1 MLYNFSYFVHNSLG
15 LHFWDLPALL
25 VGVIMIVMRIV
36 HTHKQKKREK
46 DFDEERQE
54 KLEAM
59 QKEFDERNEWNESS
73 TNA

>member
-1 MLYNFSYFVHNSLG
+1 MLYNLFEFIHNSLG

-25 VGVIMIVMRIV
+25 VGVAIVVILIV
-36 HTHKQKKREK
+36 HTHNQRKRENE
-46 DFDEERQE
+46 FDEARKE

-59 QKEFDERNEWNESS
+59 QKELNGGS

>member
-1 MLYNFSYFVHNSLG
+1 
-15 LHFWDLPALL
+15 
-25 VGVIMIVMRIV
+25 MIVMLIV
-36 HTHKQKKREK
+36 HTHNQKKREK

-59 QKEFDERNEWNESS
+59 QKEFEERNEWNESS

>member
-1 MLYNFSYFVHNSLG
+1 MLYNFYYFVHNSLG

-25 VGVIMIVMRIV
+25 VGVIIIVRVVV
-36 HTHKQKKREK
+36 HTHNQKKREK

-59 QKEFDERNEWNESS
+59 QKEFDEWNESS

>member
-25 VGVIMIVMRIV
+25 VGVIMIVMLIV
-36 HTHKQKKREK
+36 HTHNQKKREK

>member
-1 MLYNFSYFVHNSLG
+1 MLYNFYYFVHNSLG

-25 VGVIMIVMRIV
+25 VGVIIIVMVVV
-36 HTHKQKKREK
+36 HTHNQKKREK

-59 QKEFDERNEWNESS
+59 QKEFDEWTESS

>member
-25 VGVIMIVMRIV
+25 VGVIMIVMLIV
-36 HTHKQKKREK
+36 HTHNQKKREK

-59 QKEFDERNEWNESS
+59 RKEFDEWNESS

>member
-1 MLYNFSYFVHNSLG
+1 MLYDLFYFVHDSFG

-25 VGVIMIVMRIV
+25 VGAVMVVMLIV
-36 HTHKQKKREK
+36 HTRNQKKREN

-59 QKEFDERNEWNESS
+59 QKEFNEGS

>member
-25 VGVIMIVMRIV
+25 GGVIMIVMLIV
-36 HTHKQKKREK
+36 HTHNQKKREK

>member
-1 MLYNFSYFVHNSLG
+1 MLYNFYYFVHNSLG

-25 VGVIMIVMRIV
+25 VGVIIIVMVIV
-36 HTHKQKKREK
+36 HTHNQKKREK
-46 DFDEERQE
+46 DFDEESQE

-59 QKEFDERNEWNESS
+59 QKEFDEWNESS

>member
-1 MLYNFSYFVHNSLG
+1 MLYNFSYFVHNNLG

-25 VGVIMIVMRIV
+25 VGVIMIVMLIV
-36 HTHKQKKREK
+36 HTHNQKKREK

-59 QKEFDERNEWNESS
+59 QKEFEERNEWNESS

>member
-1 MLYNFSYFVHNSLG
+1 MLYNFYYFVHNSLG

-25 VGVIMIVMRIV
+25 VGVIIIVMVIV
-36 HTHKQKKREK
+36 HTHNQKKREK

-54 KLEAM
+54 KQEAM
-59 QKEFDERNEWNESS
+59 QKEFDEWNESS

>member
-1 MLYNFSYFVHNSLG
+1 MLYDFSYFVHDSLG

-25 VGVIMIVMRIV
+25 VGAVMIVMVVV
-36 HTHKQKKREK
+36 HMHNQKKREK

-59 QKEFDERNEWNESS
+59 QKEASEGSV
-73 TNA
+73 NA

>member
-1 MLYNFSYFVHNSLG
+1 MLYDFSYFVHNSLG

-25 VGVIMIVMRIV
+25 VGAVMIVMLIV
-36 HTHKQKKREK
+36 HTHNQRKREK

-59 QKEFDERNEWNESS
+59 QKEFDELHGVNEGS
-73 TNA
+73 TNI